1 MLEGKNISLK
11 EHLDI
16 ERKRRRDYVERA
28 TAHDRGIREIRT
40 VLDESIASLHRIAIE
55 APAKQR
61 RRTDGA
67 LRSRPLSVPRTLRT

>member
-61 RRTDGA
+61 RRTDGG